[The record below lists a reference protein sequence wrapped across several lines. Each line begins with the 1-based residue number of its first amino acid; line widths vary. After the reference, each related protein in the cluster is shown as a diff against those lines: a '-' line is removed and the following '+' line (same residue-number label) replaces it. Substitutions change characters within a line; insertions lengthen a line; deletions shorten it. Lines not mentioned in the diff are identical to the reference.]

1 MRIHKVGGF
10 FALLHLQT
18 VSFRL
23 EFAQKAEHLMDTRT
37 FHKIHIYLKNV
48 LNSPSLTKFA
58 R

>member
-1 MRIHKVGGF
+1 MRVHKVGGF

-48 LNSPSLTKFA
+48 LNSPSLTK
-58 R
+58 